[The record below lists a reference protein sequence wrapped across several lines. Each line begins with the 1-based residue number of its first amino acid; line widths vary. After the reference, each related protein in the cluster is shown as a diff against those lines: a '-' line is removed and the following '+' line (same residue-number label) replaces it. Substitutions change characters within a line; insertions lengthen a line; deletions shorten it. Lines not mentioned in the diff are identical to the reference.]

1 LAVQADP
8 LARLLGPAWQSMGYG
23 TLADRAQQLERA
35 ARFARTLTRY
45 MGEIEVETAG
55 EALEQLKAAN
65 AYRPGESFSS
75 A

>member
-23 TLADRAQQLERA
+23 TLADRA